1 MSKKP
6 ALFDCRPLLIV
17 LLIALAGLTDVPL
30 LRATPTN
37 NFYQPTWASV
47 DQHNP
52 APEWFQDAK
61 FGMYFTWGAFSVPAY
76 ENEWY
81 PRDMYK
87 ISDAAYPYH
96 VATYGDP
103 FGTSQTVPFFP
114 YNYFLDGHTNLA
126 GQFVQFAPK
135 LVSQGGNFDPDAWA
149 QLFVNAGAKFAGP
162 LTEHHDGYSMWAS
175 QVNPW
180 NSVSKGPHLDLASL
194 FAAAIRAKGLK
205 FIVTMHHAYNFN
217 GYYQYVPAQTD
228 TNLQQL
234 FGQLPTAQENTLW
247 FQRLKEL
254 IDNYQPDL
262 IWQDF
267 DLNKVQEAQRLNF
280 LAYYYNSALD
290 WNKEVLATYKDG
302 FDNLGE
308 IYDYERGGPTT
319 ITSPYWLTDD
329 SISSSTWGYVNGMAY
344 FNTNALIDALID
356 RVSKNGNSLLSI
368 APMPDGTIPQA
379 QQNIL
384 LGIGDWLG
392 RFGEAIYST
401 RAWVVFGE
409 GPTKMGAGVGFQTTP
424 VAGTSADIRFTRN
437 KATNTLYAIV
447 MGWPASQFNITTL
460 NSAAIDLTTLTNV
473 QLLGNTAGTY
483 INLNAYTQDM
493 TGLHITP
500 PVQPYTATAYVIK
513 LMFSGQIPQLVTG
526 SMPPSLVKVGTGTFT
541 LTSANTY
548 TAPTTILGGT
558 LALGA
563 GGSIANS
570 PAITISAGAVFD
582 VSGTIGGALT
592 LAAGQTLSGAG
603 AVNGSFNVGSG
614 AILSP
619 GSPVG
624 TLTFSNSLTLTAG
637 STNIFAI
644 GKSPLTNDAVDV
656 GGTLTAGGT
665 LIVTNIGTNA
675 LVAGDS
681 FKLLTAGSYAGSF
694 NSLTLPAL
702 ASSLY
707 WDASGLGANGTIRVA
722 ARNPPVIGNVGVSA
736 GGLVVNGTSG
746 ITNGT
751 YYVLTSTN
759 LAMPLANWTRLLT
772 NQFDAAGGFNFTN
785 AMNPNSTQC
794 YYLLQVP

>member
-1 MSKKP
+1 MKTKP
-6 ALFDCRPLLIV
+6 ASLVRQPSRFGLLISLALLTLAPV
-17 LLIALAGLTDVPL
+17 LKAA
-30 LRATPTN
+30 PTN
-37 NFYQPTWASV
+37 TVYQATWASV

-61 FGMYFTWGAFSVPAY
+61 FGIYFTWGAFSVPAY

-87 ISDAAYPYH
+87 TSDAAYPYH

-114 YNYFLDGHTNLA
+114 YNYFLDGHNNLA

-267 DLNKVQEAQRLNF
+267 YLNKVQEAQRLNF

-302 FDNLGE
+302 FDSLGE

-319 ITSPYWLTDD
+319 ITRPYWLTDD
-329 SISSSTWGYVNGMAY
+329 SISSSTWGYVTGMTY
-344 FNTNALIDALID
+344 FNTNALICALID

-368 APMPDGTIPQA
+368 APMPDGTIPQV

-401 RAWVVFGE
+401 RAWAVFGE
-409 GPTKMGAGVGFQTTP
+409 GPTKMGAGVGSQTTP

-493 TGLHITP
+493 AGLHITT

-513 LMFSGQIPQLVTG
+513 LMFSGQIPPLVTG
-526 SMPPSLVKVGTGTFT
+526 SMPPALVKVGTGTFT

-548 TAPTTILGGT
+548 TVPTKILGGT
-558 LALGA
+558 LALAG

-570 PAITISAGAVFD
+570 PAIAISAGAVFD

-603 AVNGSFNVGSG
+603 SVNGNFTVGSG
-614 AILSP
+614 AILAP

-644 GKSPLTNDAVDV
+644 SKSPLTNDAVNV
-656 GGTLTAGGT
+656 GGNLSTGGT

-681 FKLLTAGSYAGSF
+681 FKLLTAASYAGSF
-694 NSLTLPAL
+694 SSLTLPAL

-707 WDASGLGANGTIRVA
+707 WDSSGLGTDGTIRVA
-722 ARNPPVIGNVGVSA
+722 AKNLPTIRNCGISA
-736 GGLVVNGTSG
+736 GSLVLNGTSG
-746 ITNGT
+746 MTNGT

-759 LAMPLANWTRLLT
+759 LATPLANWTRLLT

-785 AMNPNSTQC
+785 AMDPNSPQC